1 MDLAGAG
8 SSRVSPGPESIIVP
22 PRAKGGPR
30 VARREIDSDDL
41 RGGAF
46 KKQAVGRTRSL
57 VSRVSNLDVTALD
70 RELATERLD
79 AFVTEIGVLNAR
91 QSAAGQETDRGAP
104 CACGARE
111 AV

>member
-1 MDLAGAG
+1 MDRAWAG
-8 SSRVSPGPESIIVP
+8 SGRVSPDPESVIVP

-30 VARREIDSDDL
+30 VARRDIDSDDL

-46 KKQAVGRTRSL
+46 KEQDVVRTRRL
-57 VSRVSNLDVTALD
+57 VERVRNCDVTALD

-91 QSAAGQETDRGAP
+91 QFAARQETDRRAT

>member
-8 SSRVSPGPESIIVP
+8 SSRVSPGPKSVIVP
-22 PRAKGGPR
+22 PCAKGGPR
-30 VARREIDSDDL
+30 VARRDIDSDDL

-46 KKQAVGRTRSL
+46 KEQDVVRTRRL
-57 VSRVSNLDVTALD
+57 VERVRNCDVTALD

-91 QSAAGQETDRGAP
+91 RAAPGREPDRRAP

>member
-1 MDLAGAG
+1 MALAGAG

-22 PRAKGGPR
+22 PCAKGGPR
-30 VARREIDSDDL
+30 VARRDIDSDDL

-46 KKQAVGRTRSL
+46 KKQDVVRTRRL
-57 VSRVSNLDVTALD
+57 VERVRNFDVTALD

-79 AFVTEIGVLNAR
+79 AFVTEIGVLMPRHPAPRQEPAR
-91 QSAAGQETDRGAP
+91 GPPSV
-104 CACGARE
+104 CGARE